1 LGILRV
7 AAQGFF
13 ALVGAARLGEL
24 TGMNRGEDRKEELL
38 PSDSVPSPSSETK
51 ALLAAIVASSDDAIV
66 SKNLDGYIM
75 SWNAAAE
82 RIFGYAEAEA
92 IGRHI
97 TMLIPDDHIFEEA
110 EILRR
115 IRAGERVEHFDTI
128 RRRKDGTLFPVS
140 LTVSPVRAESGRIV
154 GASKIA
160 RDISERKRLEEAQR
174 VLSREVNHRSKN
186 LLAIVQSIIRYTVTH
201 SPQQDFIRRINE
213 RLQAL
218 SANQDLLIE
227 SSWRG
232 VGMDMLV
239 KSQLKHVD
247 KLPLDRVTIA
257 GDAIALVP
265 TAAQAIG
272 IAIHELA
279 TNAVKFGALSSEA
292 GRVAITWRLELR
304 DKARELILSWKE
316 SGGPNVSAPEY
327 AGFGSTIIEKITGQS
342 VGGRVVTSYAPTGL
356 TWELRAPADTLLDVQ
371 VAVPQADK

>member
-1 LGILRV
+1 
-7 AAQGFF
+7 
-13 ALVGAARLGEL
+13 
-24 TGMNRGEDRKEELL
+24 MNRSGEDRKEALL
-38 PSDSVPSPSSETK
+38 PSDSVPSPVAETK

-66 SKNLDGYIM
+66 SKNLDGYIT
-75 SWNAAAE
+75 SWNAGAE
-82 RIFGYAEAEA
+82 RIFGYTAEEA
-92 IGRHI
+92 VGRHI
-97 TMLIPDDHIFEEA
+97 TMLIPEDHISEEA

-115 IRAGERVEHFDTI
+115 VRAGLRVEHFDTI
-128 RRRKDGTLFPVS
+128 RRRKDGTLFPIS
-140 LTVSPVRAESGRIV
+140 LTVSPVRAEDGRIV

-186 LLAIVQSIIRYTVTH
+186 LLSVVQSIIRYTVTH
-201 SPQQDFIRRINE
+201 SPQQDFIKRINE

-232 VGMDMLV
+232 VGMESLV
-239 KSQLKHVD
+239 RSQLGHVE
-247 KLPLDRVTIA
+247 KLPLSQVDLD
-257 GDAIALVP
+257 GDSIALVP

-279 TNAVKFGALSSEA
+279 TNAVKFGALSSET
-292 GRVAITWRLELR
+292 GRVAISWRVEQR
-304 DKARELILSWKE
+304 DDGRELILSWKE
-316 SGGPNVSAPEY
+316 SGGPAVSAPEY

-356 TWELRAPADTLLDVQ
+356 SWELRAPADTLLDVSVQ
-371 VAVPQADK
+371 PGK

>member
-1 LGILRV
+1 
-7 AAQGFF
+7 
-13 ALVGAARLGEL
+13 
-24 TGMNRGEDRKEELL
+24 MNRGEDRKEELL

-239 KSQLKHVD
+239 NSQLKHVD

-342 VGGRVVTSYAPTGL
+342 VGGRVFTSYAPTGL
-356 TWELRAPADTLLDVQ
+356 TWELRAPADALLDVQ
-371 VAVPQADK
+371 VALPPADK